1 MSCLVG
7 KETAGSFNHSIIL
20 SFNQSVNAIVITQ
33 PGDAAVLQ
41 VQARPRPEPGYRQV
55 LVRVAAAG
63 LNRSDIMQ
71 RQGGYGT
78 DPSGQ
83 VPGLEMAGTV
93 EQCGPGA
100 NRWQVGDAVCALLPG
115 GGYAE
120 YVVVDE
126 RHCLPVPDGMSMAD
140 AASLP
145 ETILTVWSN
154 VFQQGRL
161 RSGDHFLVHGGSS
174 GIGITAIQLAVAF
187 GANAFATVGS
197 EEKKAFCEK
206 LGAERVVNYKT
217 EDFEQVL
224 QPYGIDVILDMVG
237 GDYVPKNIRLLRPDG
252 RLTFINAM
260 KGAESTIDIRELMS
274 KRIVLTGS
282 MLKPR
287 SDEFKAALVADV
299 LASVWPLLTTGQLKP
314 VVYRTFP
321 LADAATAQQL
331 MESSDHIGK
340 IVLTV

>member
-1 MSCLVG
+1 M
-7 KETAGSFNHSIIL
+7 
-20 SFNQSVNAIVITQ
+20 NAIVITH
-33 PGDAAVLQ
+33 PGDSAVLQ
-41 VQARPRPEPGYRQV
+41 VQERPRPEPGYRQV

-71 RQGGYGT
+71 RSGGYGT

-93 EQCGPGA
+93 EQCGPEA
-100 NRWQVGDAVCALLPG
+100 SRWRVGEAVCALLSG

-126 RHCLPVPDGMSMAD
+126 RHCLPVPDGLSMTD

-145 ETILTVWSN
+145 ETVLTVWSN
-154 VFQQGRL
+154 VFQQARL
-161 RSGDHFLVHGGSS
+161 QAGEHFLVHGGSS
-174 GIGITAIQLAVAF
+174 GIGITAIQLAIAF
-187 GANAFATVGS
+187 GAKAFATVGS
-197 EEKKAFCEK
+197 DEKKAFCET
-206 LGAERVVNYKT
+206 LGAEQVVNYKT
-217 EDFEQVL
+217 DDFEQVF
-224 QPYGIDVILDMVG
+224 QPYGLDVILDMVG
-237 GDYVPKNIRLLRPDG
+237 GDYTAKNSRLLRPDG

-299 LASVWPLLTTGQLKP
+299 LANVWPLVNAGQLKP

-321 LADAATAQQL
+321 LADAAQAQQL

-340 IVLTV
+340 IVLKTGI

>member
-1 MSCLVG
+1 M
-7 KETAGSFNHSIIL
+7 
-20 SFNQSVNAIVITQ
+20 QAIVITR
-33 PGDAAVLQ
+33 PGDSAVLE
-41 VQARPRPEPGYRQV
+41 VREQAKPEPGYRQV

-100 NRWQVGDAVCALLPG
+100 NRWRAGDAVCALLPG

-120 YVVVDE
+120 YVAVDE
-126 RHCLPVPDGMSMAD
+126 RHCLPVPDGMSMTD

-145 ETILTVWSN
+145 ETVLTVWSN
-154 VFQQGRL
+154 VFQQVRL
-161 RSGDHFLVHGGSS
+161 RAGEHFLVHGGSS
-174 GIGITAIQLAVAF
+174 GIGITAIQLAAAF
-187 GANAFATVGS
+187 GAKAFATVGND
-197 EEKKAFCEK
+197 EKKTFCER

-217 EDFEQVL
+217 EDFEDAL
-224 QPYGIDVILDMVG
+224 KPYGLDVILDMVG
-237 GDYVPKNIRLLRPDG
+237 GDYTEKNIRLLRTDG

-260 KGAESTIDIRELMS
+260 KGPESTINIRELMS

-287 SDEFKAALVADV
+287 TDEQKSALVADV
-299 LASVWPLLTTGQLKP
+299 LANVWPLVSAGRVKP

-321 LADAATAQQL
+321 LAEAAQAQQL

-340 IVLTV
+340 IILTVGPHQ

>member
-1 MSCLVG
+1 V
-7 KETAGSFNHSIIL
+7 K
-20 SFNQSVNAIVITQ
+20 AIVITR
-33 PGDAAVLQ
+33 PGDSAVLQ
-41 VQARPRPEPGYRQV
+41 IQERPRPAPGHRQI

-71 RQGGYGT
+71 RSGGYGT

-100 NRWQVGDAVCALLPG
+100 SRWRVGDAVCALLSG

-126 RHCLPVPDGMSMAD
+126 RHCLPVPDGMSMTD

-145 ETILTVWSN
+145 ETVLTVWSN
-154 VFQQGRL
+154 VFQQARL
-161 RSGDHFLVHGGSS
+161 RSGEHFLVHGGSS

-187 GANAFATVGS
+187 GAKAFATVGN
-197 EEKKAFCEK
+197 EEKKAFCEM
-206 LGAERVVNYKT
+206 LGAEQVVNYKT
-217 EDFEQVL
+217 DDFETVL
-224 QPYGIDVILDMVG
+224 QPVGIDVILDMVG
-237 GDYVPKNIRLLRPDG
+237 GDYTTKNIRLLRPDG

-260 KGAESTIDIRELMS
+260 KGADSTINIRELMS

-287 SDEFKAALVADV
+287 SDEFKAALIADV
-299 LASVWPLLTTGQLKP
+299 LATVWPLVNAGTVKP

-321 LADAATAQQL
+321 LADAAQAQQL

-340 IVLTV
+340 IVLVV

>member
-1 MSCLVG
+1 MSELSRSV
-7 KETAGSFNHSIIL
+7 NHSIIL
-20 SFNQSVNAIVITQ
+20 PIDHSVNAIIITQ

-41 VQARPRPEPGYRQV
+41 VQERPRPEPGYRQI

-71 RQGGYGT
+71 RQGGYGA

-93 EQCGPGA
+93 ERCGPGA
-100 NRWQVGDAVCALLPG
+100 SRWQVGDAVCALLPG

-126 RHCLPVPDGMSMAD
+126 RHCLPVPGGMSMTD

-145 ETILTVWSN
+145 EAVLTVWSN
-154 VFQQGRL
+154 VFQQARL
-161 RSGDHFLVHGGSS
+161 RSGEHFLVHGGSS
-174 GIGITAIQLAVAF
+174 GIGITAIQLVVAF
-187 GANAFATVGS
+187 GAKAFATVGS
-197 EEKKAFCEK
+197 DEKKSFCEK

-237 GDYVPKNIRLLRPDG
+237 GDYTPKNIRLLRPDG

-260 KGAESTIDIRELMS
+260 KGADSMINIRALMS
-274 KRIVLTGS
+274 KRVVLTGS

-287 SDEFKAALVADV
+287 SDEVKAALIDDV
-299 LASVWPLLTTGQLKP
+299 LANVWPLVKTGQLKP

-321 LADAATAQQL
+321 LSEAAAAQQL
-331 MESSDHIGK
+331 MESSNHIGK
-340 IVLTV
+340 IVLVV

>member
-1 MSCLVG
+1 M
-7 KETAGSFNHSIIL
+7 
-20 SFNQSVNAIVITQ
+20 NAIVITR
-33 PGDAAVLQ
+33 PGDATVLQ
-41 VQARPRPEPGYRQV
+41 RQERPRPEPGYRQV

-63 LNRSDIMQ
+63 LNRSDIIQ
-71 RQGGYGT
+71 RKGQYGA

-100 NRWQVGDAVCALLPG
+100 NRWRVGDAVCALLPG

-120 YVVVDE
+120 YVTVDE
-126 RHCLPVPDGMSMAD
+126 RHCLPVPDGMSMTD

-145 ETILTVWSN
+145 ETVLTVWSN
-154 VFQQGRL
+154 VFQQARL
-161 RSGDHFLVHGGSS
+161 RSGEHFLVHGGSS

-187 GANAFATVGS
+187 GAKAFATVGS
-197 EEKKAFCEK
+197 DEKKAFCEQ

-217 EDFEQVL
+217 DDFEPAL
-224 QPYGIDVILDMVG
+224 QPYGLDVILDMVG
-237 GDYVPKNIRLLRPDG
+237 GDYTPKNIRLLRPDG

-260 KGAESTIDIRELMS
+260 KGANSTIDIRELMS
-274 KRIVLTGS
+274 KRIMLTGS

-287 SDEFKAALVADV
+287 SDAFKAALVADV
-299 LASVWPLLTTGQLKP
+299 LANVWPLVGTGQLKP

-321 LADAATAQQL
+321 LAEASTAQQL

>member
-1 MSCLVG
+1 M
-7 KETAGSFNHSIIL
+7 
-20 SFNQSVNAIVITQ
+20 NAIVITH
-33 PGDAAVLQ
+33 PGDSAVLQ
-41 VQARPRPEPGYRQV
+41 VQERPRPEPGYRQV

-71 RQGGYGT
+71 RSGGYGT

-100 NRWQVGDAVCALLPG
+100 DRWRVGEAVCALLSG

-126 RHCLPVPDGMSMAD
+126 RHCLPVPDGMSMTD

-145 ETILTVWSN
+145 ETVLTVWSN
-154 VFQQGRL
+154 VFQQARL
-161 RSGDHFLVHGGSS
+161 RAGEHFLVHGGSS

-187 GANAFATVGS
+187 GAKAFATVGS
-197 EEKKAFCEK
+197 DEKKAFCET
-206 LGAERVVNYKT
+206 LGAEQVVNYKT
-217 EDFEQVL
+217 DDFEQVF
-224 QPYGIDVILDMVG
+224 QPYGLDVILDMVG
-237 GDYVPKNIRLLRPDG
+237 GDYTAKNSRLLRSDG

-287 SDEFKAALVADV
+287 SNEFKAALVADV
-299 LASVWPLLTTGQLKP
+299 LANVWPLVSAGQLKP

-321 LADAATAQQL
+321 LADAAQAQQL

-340 IVLTV
+340 IVLKTGI